1 MFFICSNI
9 ILLVYMPSLFITGQA
24 ELLERTEDV
33 FGVLQNLRDKYTVS
47 SFPSQMSRVK
57 DEWFKYKHY
66 NDLYE
71 SSYEKGLKYLKKQ
84 GISRKFLDQ
93 YTDFGRDDMKT
104 QLQKQKTA
112 SKGTLTGSSR
122 TDQTIA
128 QLIILPEFMS
138 DYRLTKTDSVNSHTL
153 AAGNIEKRSKDCVE
167 VIDADETISKC
178 RSIVKNLTED
188 PFIIVAALG
197 ILTGRRS
204 IELLKTGKFST
215 GRLGSYSSV
224 FSGMAKKRV
233 GCTVDKDDIPLLIKY
248 KYINPCMDHIRRTIK
263 VDGLTNTQVNS
274 KYSHKL
280 GDSAKIIM
288 DSLNMRFHDLRAIYG
303 SISFQAFESTW
314 SINIWLKKVL
324 IHDTLDT
331 SIYYSRCSVNG
342 CTLQLGKW
350 NAE

>member
-1 MFFICSNI
+1 
-9 ILLVYMPSLFITGQA
+9 MPSLFITEQA
-24 ELLERTEDV
+24 ELLDTTEDV
-33 FGVLQNLRDKYTVS
+33 FSVLQNLRDKYTVS

-57 DEWFKYKHY
+57 DEWFKYKNY

-71 SSYEKGLKYLKKQ
+71 PSYAKGLKYLKKQ
-84 GISRKFLDQ
+84 GISRKFIDQ
-93 YTDFGRDDMKT
+93 YIQFGQDDMKT

-112 SKGTLTGSSR
+112 SKGALTGSSR
-122 TDQTIA
+122 TDNTIS
-128 QLIILPEFMS
+128 QLIILPEFMT

-167 VIDADETISKC
+167 VTDADELVLRC
-178 RSIVKNLTED
+178 RSIVKDLDED
-188 PFIIVAALG
+188 PFVITAALG

-204 IELLKTGKFST
+204 IELLKSGKFSP
-215 GRLGSYSSV
+215 GSMGSYSSE

-233 GCTVDKDDIPLLIKY
+233 GCTLEQDDIPLLIKY
-248 KYINPCMDHIRRTIK
+248 KYVNPCIDHIRSIIK

-280 GDSAKIIM
+280 GDAAKILM
-288 DSLNMRFHDLRAIYG
+288 ESLNIRFHDLRAIYG
-303 SISFQAFESTW
+303 TISFQSFKSTW

-331 SIYYSRCSVNG
+331 SIYYSRCSVEG
-342 CTLQLGKW
+342 CTLNLGRWKTD
-350 NAE
+350 